1 MVDDDLKKEFKR
13 TVEDMGLTSTAAV
26 TLFMQQVV
34 NQKRIPFNPTYT
46 KKQYDL
52 KNTDLKFLD

>member
-1 MVDDDLKKEFKR
+1 MSKQRLVLMVDDDLKEEFKR

-46 KKQYDL
+46 KK
-52 KNTDLKFLD
+52 

>member
-13 TVEDMGLTSTAAV
+13 TVEDMGLTSTA

-46 KKQYDL
+46 KK
-52 KNTDLKFLD
+52 

>member
-1 MVDDDLKKEFKR
+1 MVDDDLKKEFRK
-13 TVEDMGLTSTAAV
+13 TVEDMGLTSTATV

-46 KKQYDL
+46 KKQQLSIL
-52 KNTDLKFLD
+52 KGQKKD

>member
-1 MVDDDLKKEFKR
+1 MSKQRLVLMVDDDLKKEFKR
-13 TVEDMGLTSTAAV
+13 TVENMGLTSTAAV

-46 KKQYDL
+46 KK
-52 KNTDLKFLD
+52 